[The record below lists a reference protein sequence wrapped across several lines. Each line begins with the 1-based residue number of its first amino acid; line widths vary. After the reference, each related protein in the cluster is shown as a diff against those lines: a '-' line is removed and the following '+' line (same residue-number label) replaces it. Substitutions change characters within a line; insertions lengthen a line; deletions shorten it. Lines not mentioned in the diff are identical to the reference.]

1 VSRLLK
7 APAIAIVGPL
17 SYSIYLTHQI
27 IIAMVNN
34 GVQIGATLISSCWH
48 EADFFANPWWMDVVL
63 LVFIAA
69 MIGAVW
75 CANNLIEVPCGVGS
89 TELRAKYHRSAK
101 LYRWEFRSPS

>member
-34 GVQIGATLISSCWH
+34 GVQIGATLISLL
-48 EADFFANPWWMDVVL
+48 AVGGGLFANPWWMDAVL

>member
-34 GVQIGATLISSCWH
+34 GVQIGATLISSCWQLGGGL
-48 EADFFANPWWMDVVL
+48 FRQP
-63 LVFIAA
+63 LVD
-69 MIGAVW
+69 G
-75 CANNLIEVPCGVGS
+75 
-89 TELRAKYHRSAK
+89 RSAPGFHCRHDRCR
-101 LYRWEFRSPS
+101 LVRQQLD